1 MGGLK
6 SLQTETPLNPALGLC
21 GYLYDLFL
29 LNHFLARY
37 MHKLESFLRCP
48 WNSFSVVLKQ
58 AKCIH

>member
-37 MHKLESFLRCP
+37 MHKLESFL
-48 WNSFSVVLKQ
+48 
-58 AKCIH
+58 